1 MGLPQDVHQA
11 EDSITVSYRRIS
23 QELQPGHFD
32 VRMRLVLNQRQIE
45 WEMDM
50 PVNTSVF
57 LTLDEGQRLRLL
69 ATPDEFL
76 IDSSGLARSIA
87 LRVYEEGV
95 E

>member
-1 MGLPQDVHQA
+1 MDLPQDVHQV

-23 QELQPGHFD
+23 PEMQPGHFD
-32 VRMRLVLNQRQIE
+32 VCMRLVLNQHQIE
-45 WEMDM
+45 WQMDM

-76 IDSSGLARSIA
+76 IDSSGLARSIR
-87 LRVYEEGV
+87 LGVYEEHA